1 MYACI
6 FTANEYLLYHFF
18 KKSYYVHNATDN
30 ASLCRLICHL
40 FKANSLCMNYIEN
53 KKKVVVSSRFF
64 HFPQNTGYDS
74 NFVVEGGGGEV
85 SMPQVSIDQTREIY
99 TSFIF
104 FFRWLFLIS
113 ITPVTHTAK
122 SPCSTVYL
130 FHFVP
135 VIHVTFVFNF
145 FFNFIFQCSIQRL
158 STFKDRFMY
167 IVYIDSAKRICAI
180 IQSGQVFIL
189 WIYISL
195 KTVERHVKSSRK

>member
-1 MYACI
+1 MYELYRKQEKGGCQLQI
-6 FTANEYLLYHFF
+6 FP
-18 KKSYYVHNATDN
+18 
-30 ASLCRLICHL
+30 
-40 FKANSLCMNYIEN
+40 
-53 KKKVVVSSRFF
+53 
-64 HFPQNTGYDS
+64 FPPKYWIGFQFCGGGRG
-74 NFVVEGGGGEV
+74 GGGGEV

-145 FFNFIFQCSIQRL
+145 FLILFFNVQSKGYL
-158 STFKDRFMY
+158 PLK
-167 IVYIDSAKRICAI
+167 IDLCIS
-180 IQSGQVFIL
+180 FIL
-189 WIYISL
+189 TVLRESVPLYSQGRSL
-195 KTVERHVKSSRK
+195 FCGSTSL

>member
-1 MYACI
+1 MSAPDFSI
-6 FTANEYLLYHFF
+6 SPKILDRIPILWWWA
-18 KKSYYVHNATDN
+18 
-30 ASLCRLICHL
+30 R
-40 FKANSLCMNYIEN
+40 
-53 KKKVVVSSRFF
+53 
-64 HFPQNTGYDS
+64 
-74 NFVVEGGGGEV
+74 GGGEV

-195 KTVERHVKSSRK
+195 KTVERHVKSSRKWVYFLLFCGILGLRYIFLSTVHPVILAMI

>member
-1 MYACI
+1 MYELYRKQEKGGCQLQI
-6 FTANEYLLYHFF
+6 FP
-18 KKSYYVHNATDN
+18 
-30 ASLCRLICHL
+30 
-40 FKANSLCMNYIEN
+40 
-53 KKKVVVSSRFF
+53 
-64 HFPQNTGYDS
+64 FPPKYWIGFQFCGGGR
-74 NFVVEGGGGEV
+74 EGGGGEV

>member
-1 MYACI
+1 MYELYRKQEKGGCQLQI
-6 FTANEYLLYHFF
+6 FP
-18 KKSYYVHNATDN
+18 
-30 ASLCRLICHL
+30 
-40 FKANSLCMNYIEN
+40 
-53 KKKVVVSSRFF
+53 
-64 HFPQNTGYDS
+64 FPQKYWIG
-74 NFVVEGGGGEV
+74 FQFCGGGRGGGGEV

-145 FFNFIFQCSIQRL
+145 FLILFFNVQSKGYL
-158 STFKDRFMY
+158 PLK
-167 IVYIDSAKRICAI
+167 IDLCIS
-180 IQSGQVFIL
+180 FIL
-189 WIYISL
+189 TVLRESVPLYSQGRSL
-195 KTVERHVKSSRK
+195 FCGSTSL

>member
-1 MYACI
+1 MYELYRKQEKGGCQLQI
-6 FTANEYLLYHFF
+6 FP
-18 KKSYYVHNATDN
+18 
-30 ASLCRLICHL
+30 
-40 FKANSLCMNYIEN
+40 
-53 KKKVVVSSRFF
+53 
-64 HFPQNTGYDS
+64 FPPKYWIGFQFCGGGR
-74 NFVVEGGGGEV
+74 EGGGGEV

-145 FFNFIFQCSIQRL
+145 FLILFFNVQSKGYL
-158 STFKDRFMY
+158 PLK
-167 IVYIDSAKRICAI
+167 IDLCIS
-180 IQSGQVFIL
+180 FIL
-189 WIYISL
+189 TVLRESVPLYSQGRSL
-195 KTVERHVKSSRK
+195 FCGSTSL

>member
-1 MYACI
+1 MYELYRKQEKGGCQLQI
-6 FTANEYLLYHFF
+6 FP
-18 KKSYYVHNATDN
+18 
-30 ASLCRLICHL
+30 
-40 FKANSLCMNYIEN
+40 
-53 KKKVVVSSRFF
+53 
-64 HFPQNTGYDS
+64 FPPKYWIGFQFCGGGR
-74 NFVVEGGGGEV
+74 GGGGEV